1 MVEENR
7 SITDRTHRSPHQFG
21 SHPNHLPKPTLA
33 RKLYVSWQTLGMNG
47 PMAEILPIL
56 IADDQRDVLEALRF
70 LFKAEGLTSVQAM
83 HPDAVID
90 VLKKQPVAV
99 VLMDLNY
106 TRDTTSGQEGL
117 DLLERIRALDAELPV
132 VVMTAWGTIDI
143 AVEAMRRGAN
153 DFVEKPWDNARL
165 LSILRNQAALNAT
178 RKRAQKLE
186 REVEILRG
194 AGGDFIAESAA
205 MRPVL
210 EMIQRVGPTDA
221 NILILGE
228 NGTGKGLIADLI
240 HQNSRRAG
248 KSLIKVNMGG
258 IAEPVFESEMFG
270 HVRGAFTDAKQ
281 DRIGRFELADGGTLF
296 LDEIGNIPLSQQPK
310 LLRVLEDGEYERL
323 GSSRTSKAQVR
334 LLSATN
340 ADLAD
345 DVAKGRFRKDLL
357 FRLNTVELR
366 LPALRERRED
376 ILPLTRRLLLR
387 FGLRYQREGVR
398 LSANAERALLGYTWP
413 GNVREL
419 SHVIER
425 AVLMSRADEIADL
438 DFSFAA
444 ARQSESELDHLTLD
458 AAEEMLVRRAMIRSE
473 GNVQRASD
481 YLGLSRAA
489 LYRRMEKYGIRSP
502 GEAGCE

>member
-1 MVEENR
+1 MSE
-7 SITDRTHRSPHQFG
+7 
-21 SHPNHLPKPTLA
+21 
-33 RKLYVSWQTLGMNG
+33 
-47 PMAEILPIL
+47 LPIL

-70 LFKAEGLTSVQAM
+70 LLKSEGMPSVQAM
-83 HPDAVID
+83 HPDAVIET
-90 VLKKQPVAV
+90 LKKQAVAV

-117 DLLERIRALDAELPV
+117 DLLERIRAMDAELPV

-165 LSILRNQAALNAT
+165 LAILRNQAALGAT
-178 RKRAQKLE
+178 RRRAQRLE

-194 AGGDFIAESAA
+194 TESGEFIAESAA

-210 EMIQRVGPTDA
+210 DMIQRVGPTEA
-221 NILILGE
+221 NVLILGE
-228 NGTGKGLIADLI
+228 NGTGKGLIADLL
-240 HQNSRRAG
+240 HRNSRRAD
-248 KSLIKVNMGG
+248 KPLIKVNMGG
-258 IAEPVFESEMFG
+258 IAESVFESEMFG

-296 LDEIGNIPLSQQPK
+296 LDEVGNIPVSQQPK
-310 LLRVLEDGEYERL
+310 LLRVLEDGEFERL
-323 GSSRTSKAQVR
+323 GSSRTSKAHVR
-334 LLSATN
+334 LVSATN

-366 LPALRERRED
+366 LPPLRERRED
-376 ILPLTRRLLLR
+376 ILPLARRLLAR
-387 FGLRYQREGVR
+387 FGQRYQRESVR
-398 LSANAERALLGYTWP
+398 LAPGAERALLGYAWP

-425 AVLMSRADEIADL
+425 AVLMSRADEIGDL
-438 DFSFAA
+438 DFSFAPQ
-444 ARQSESELDHLTLD
+444 RQSETEIDHLTLD
-458 AAEEMLVRRAMIRSE
+458 AAEELLVRRAMIRAE

-481 YLGLSRAA
+481 ILGLSRAA
-489 LYRRMEKYGIRSP
+489 LYRRLEKFGIRGA
-502 GEAGCE
+502 GEESEP

>member
-1 MVEENR
+1 MR
-7 SITDRTHRSPHQFG
+7 KPIPTMTDT
-21 SHPNHLPKPTLA
+21 
-33 RKLYVSWQTLGMNG
+33 
-47 PMAEILPIL
+47 LPIL

-70 LFKAEGLTSVQAM
+70 LLKAEGLPSVQAM
-83 HPDAVID
+83 HPDAVIE

-165 LSILRNQAALNAT
+165 MSILRNQAALGAT

-194 AGGDFIAESAA
+194 TGNGDFIAESAA
-205 MRPVL
+205 MAPVL
-210 EMIQRVGPTDA
+210 DMIQRVGPTDA
-221 NILILGE
+221 NVLILGE
-228 NGTGKGLIADLI
+228 NGTGKGLIADLL
-240 HQNSRRAG
+240 HQNSRRAD
-248 KSLIKVNMGG
+248 KPLIKVNMGG
-258 IAEPVFESEMFG
+258 IAETVFESEMFG

-281 DRIGRFELADGGTLF
+281 DRIGRFELADGGSLF
-296 LDEIGNIPLSQQPK
+296 LDEVGNIPTSQQPK
-310 LLRVLEDGEYERL
+310 LLRVLEDGEFERL
-323 GSSRTSKAQVR
+323 GSSRTSRSNVR
-334 LLSATN
+334 LISATN

-345 DVAKGRFRKDLL
+345 EVSKGRFRKDLL

-366 LPALRERRED
+366 LPPLRERRED
-376 ILPLTRRLLLR
+376 ILPLARRLLSR
-387 FGLRYQREGVR
+387 FGQRYQREDVR
-398 LSANAERALLGYTWP
+398 LSAGAERGLLGYAWP

-425 AVLMSRADEIADL
+425 AVLMSRAPEIGEL
-438 DFSFAA
+438 DFSFAPT
-444 ARQSESELDHLTLD
+444 RQNDSELDHLTLD

-473 GNVQRASD
+473 GNVQKASD

-489 LYRRMEKYGIRSP
+489 LYRRLEKYGIRSP
-502 GEAGCE
+502 GEEDGE